1 MFNLAQHVQEIRRLT
16 ADQIVRPPPPPAA
29 VQDEAPTDDHR
40 AEPTPAQQPPVAA
53 AETGGVPLWMW
64 AAGGAIVVGAAAWWF
79 WGRNSN
85 QASAGRQA
93 RNGRKQPLAIHAPAP
108 ALHGFT
114 TTRAQPIPIE
124 EEEEEEA
131 HRRQPSSMY
140 NSNPERQILDR
151 ITPRVHFN
159 DQVEEHIIPPRQ
171 EAPQMPLI
179 QIDRDSMLG

>member
-16 ADQIVRPPPPPAA
+16 ADQIVRPQPPAT
-29 VQDEAPTDDHR
+29 VQEDALSDDHHDQS
-40 AEPTPAQQPPVAA
+40 TPAQQQPVA

-79 WGRNSN
+79 WGRSTDHTP
-85 QASAGRQA
+85 AGRHSK
-93 RNGRKQPLAIHAPAP
+93 NGRKQPLAIHAPAP

-124 EEEEEEA
+124 DEEEEEL
-131 HRRQPSSMY
+131 HRRRPS